1 MITLH
6 HYLLLAALLFVIGL
20 YGALT
25 RRNAIGILMAIE
37 LMLNAVNINLV
48 AFSRFLPEAGLAG
61 QVFVVFVITVAAC
74 EAAVGLALI
83 LCIFRTRRTVEADEV
98 NLLKW

>member
-37 LMLNAVNINLV
+37 LMLNAVNINFV
-48 AFSRFLPEAGLAG
+48 AFSRFVPQAGLSG

>member
-1 MITLH
+1 VIGLQ
-6 HYLLLAALLFVIGL
+6 HYLVVAALLFGVGL

-25 RRNAIGILMAIE
+25 RRNAIGVLIAIE
-37 LMLNAVNINLV
+37 LMLNAVNLNFV
-48 AFSRFLPEAGLAG
+48 AFSRFLPTAGISG

-83 LCIFRTRRTVEADEV
+83 LCIFRTRRTVEADQV
-98 NLLKW
+98 DLLKW

>member
-1 MITLH
+1 MIGLQ
-6 HYLLLAALLFVIGL
+6 HYLILAALLFAVGL

-25 RRNAIGILMAIE
+25 RRNAIGILLSIE
-37 LMLNAVNINLV
+37 IMLNAVNINLV
-48 AFSRFLPEAGLAG
+48 AFSRYQPGAGLGG